1 LNKTILKLAIPNIIS
16 NISVPLISSV
26 DTALMGHLSASYLA
40 ALGVGSMIF
49 MFLYSSFG
57 FLRMGTTGLIAQ
69 SFGSKDFNAL
79 SKTLYQAIILSLL
92 LSLVILLFNRFIFEI
107 LAIFLNVESS
117 YYHLAKEYFDIR
129 VVTTPAVFLLYVLT
143 GLFFGLQNAHYPLYI
158 ALVIN
163 ILNAILSIFFVK
175 YLKLDITGVAL
186 GSVIAQYI
194 GLIYGFFLLRRY
206 KKFLK
211 TLPLKALF
219 HWDTLKRFFSVNQN
233 IFIRT
238 IALTFSLAFFYSQ
251 SAKGG
256 EVTLSVMV
264 LLLQFMIWLSFAI
277 DGFANSAESLI
288 GKYFGAK
295 DFKNLERAFRVS
307 FLWGFGLAILFSF
320 IYLIAGDELILL
332 YSSDI
337 EVISRA
343 KELLLYVA
351 LLPLISFSAFIY
363 DGVFIGLTAVKA
375 MRNSVLIAMAL
386 YITLFFILKIF
397 LPLDLALWL
406 SFMSFFGFRGL
417 LEWFIFNHF
426 ISRNPNGL

>member
-1 LNKTILKLAIPNIIS
+1 MNKTILKLAIPNIIS

-92 LSLVILLFNRFIFEI
+92 LALPILLFNRFIFEI

-129 VVTTPAVFLLYVLT
+129 VVTAPAVFLLYVLT
-143 GLFFGLQNAHYPLYI
+143 GLFFGLQNARYPLYI

-206 KKFLK
+206 KKILK
-211 TLPLKALF
+211 APPLKALF
-219 HWDTLKRFFSVNQN
+219 HWDTLKRFFGVNQN

-320 IYLIAGDELILL
+320 IYLIAGDKLILL

-406 SFMSFFGFRGL
+406 SFMSFFSFRGL
-417 LEWFIFNHF
+417 LEWFIFKKRGWELN
-426 ISRNPNGL
+426 